1 MGSIM
6 VEEQIRSKIDMTSES
21 FKALMES
28 INNRGVLEP
37 VLVTQKDDKYLL
49 ISRERR
55 YLAAQKLR
63 LETIPARIVNT
74 VTEKDEILA
83 IQLVENLQREDL
95 NPIDQAK
102 GILAFF
108 QAKHP
113 DVVYNLD
120 GVINELM
127 NYNLKPDSV
136 SKEVTDT
143 VSVIVKISA
152 KSIQT
157 MHRTISL
164 LKLVPKIQEAI
175 VDGKLP
181 VSQGYL
187 FSANLGSPDF
197 FTIFDEIMVKPV
209 TNAKLEKM
217 LTAYKNAKHLPSG
230 AVVGGL
236 PSSVLVGGK
245 SAYQK
250 PMPIKKKIAVLQ
262 NAKSYFEKK
271 TGMYAK
277 SDIQTFLDELLVL
290 VSFMEEQ
297 APTETALNIIAKI
310 RKLPKSEQRELY
322 EILKRKFTP
331 KL

>member
-1 MGSIM
+1 MATKKTGENPEFLYLPLGNII
-6 VEEQIRSKIDMTSES
+6 VEEQIRSSIDTTSES

-28 INNRGVLEP
+28 IKDKGVLEP
-37 VLVTQKDDKYLL
+37 VLVTQKDSSYLL
-49 ISRERR
+49 LCGERR
-55 YLAAQKLR
+55 YLAAQKLG
-63 LETIPARIVNT
+63 LESIPARVINA
-74 VTEKDEILA
+74 VTQKDEILA
-83 IQLVENLQREDL
+83 IQLMENLQREDL

-152 KSIQT
+152 KST
-157 MHRTISL
+157 KTVLRTISL

-175 VDGKLP
+175 VTEKLP

-187 FSANLGSPDF
+187 FAANLGSPDF
-197 FTIFDEIMVKPV
+197 FIIFDEIMETPV

-217 LTAYKNAKHLPSG
+217 LTAYKRRKPGPTN
-230 AVVGGL
+230 
-236 PSSVLVGGK
+236 
-245 SAYQK
+245 QK
-250 PMPIKKKIAVLQ
+250 PMPMKKKVAVLQ

-271 TGMYAK
+271 AGMYATPEL
-277 SDIQTFLDELLVL
+277 QTFIDELKNLL
-290 VSFMEEQ
+290 SFMEEQ
-297 APTETALNIIAKI
+297 VQKASETPPVK
-310 RKLPKSEQRELY
+310 KP
-322 EILKRKFTP
+322 LKGP
-331 KL
+331 MI